1 MMKKIFTYIFT
12 FVFMLGLVGCEM
24 GGSKNPGENPGG
36 TDAPHVHEYVNGK
49 CSCGETDPNQGGN
62 NNGLITDEELKTP
75 YTDKLKL
82 TASYAGKSFV
92 RDGIGEVK
100 LTNAIDGDTATF
112 NDTGTTIT
120 VRFNAVNTPESTYKL
135 EPWGKAAARF
145 TANIGSL
152 VITMYSYLSK
162 LYSSI
167 FSTNGVSILTP
178 LNLNLPM
185 K

>member
-1 MMKKIFTYIFT
+1 MKKILTYIFT

-24 GGSKNPGENPGG
+24 GGSNNPGENPGG

-49 CSCGETDPNQGGN
+49 CSCGATDPNHGGS

-112 NDTGTTIT
+112 NDNGTTIT

-145 TANIGSL
+145 TANIL
-152 VITMYSYLSK
+152 RNANKIVLQTDALDPAR
-162 LYSSI
+162 LD
-167 FSTNGVSILTP
+167 STG
-178 LNLNLPM
+178 
-185 K
+185 KR